1 MIIVSVVGEQGKWR
15 CGNSCLVS
23 MSQCTLIGITATP
36 VGTSSRKRYIETGVR
51 YTETV
56 KFSVYRRL
64 DVPRLDAPKFNWHF
78 GLIEGSRYSNC
89 GLKL

>member
-1 MIIVSVVGEQGKWR
+1 MGT
-15 CGNSCLVS
+15 LVW
-23 MSQCTLIGITATP
+23 SQCTLIGITATP
-36 VGTSSRKRYIETGVR
+36 VGASSRKRYIETGVR

-78 GLIEGSRYSNC
+78 GFMSSRKPVFS
-89 GLKL
+89 